1 MFTVCVYL
9 ILQVRLG
16 GCIPLVNTSSE
27 DELELELRQPGTQH
41 QVFVRGGNTR
51 NSVRRNSDN
60 FLQNLESPIMF
71 RSRQQQTTRMWRSPS
86 SPSLT
91 GSTQGWDSGIGSIRG
106 NIEETMAEE
115 KQRNV
120 DQLTSAQ
127 KERDIERRNHELQ
140 IEKFKEEREKIEKEI
155 KDLKEKVKLAS
166 VEKDNMEEIVK
177 QQIHGSSSTVAN
189 ENIEKI
195 QVDYR
200 EKELMTIVQCLTGRL
215 QDQDQDLADVKE
227 DNIFLRMQI
236 RNLRVSKEKDS
247 KSGGIFKIFG
257 GNTESSSGEN
267 QYEDPQIIRMKLRQV
282 EKELSNQKGVN
293 NQLRQYVG
301 DVLLSIMVKNPHILE
316 NS

>member
-1 MFTVCVYL
+1 MFVHCMC

-27 DELELELRQPGTQH
+27 DEVELDLRQPGTQH
-41 QVFVRGGNTR
+41 QVFVRGGNNR

-71 RSRQQQTTRMWRSPS
+71 RNRQQQTTRMWRSPS

-115 KQRNV
+115 KQRKV
-120 DQLTSAQ
+120 DQLASAQ
-127 KERDIERRNHELQ
+127 KERDIERRNHQLQ

-177 QQIHGSSSTVAN
+177 QQIHGSSIVVN

-195 QVDYR
+195 QVDHR

-236 RNLRVSKEKDS
+236 RNLRGSKEKES
-247 KSGGIFKIFG
+247 KSGGLFKIFC

-316 NS
+316 NC